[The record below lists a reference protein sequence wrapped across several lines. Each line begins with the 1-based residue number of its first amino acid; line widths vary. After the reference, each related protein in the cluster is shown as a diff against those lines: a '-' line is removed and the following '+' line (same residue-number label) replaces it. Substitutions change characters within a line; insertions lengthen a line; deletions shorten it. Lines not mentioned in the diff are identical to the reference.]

1 MDNRI
6 YLWDL
11 YDEAEKAKFLK
22 KQINK
27 NPYYD
32 LEPIPA
38 SKLREEIT
46 DFIKWRSTQVCL
58 TRLYND
64 LQQFKKVCR
73 FLQDTAKPGS
83 SLHDISAEAWIK
95 RFKIWMF
102 KEQMPLYKR
111 QTAINGNTLMVKA
124 REISYLERMRITAR
138 KKKRISGSLISSASS
153 SEPIRS
159 RESEP

>member
-58 TRLYND
+58 IL
-64 LQQFKKVCR
+64 
-73 FLQDTAKPGS
+73 
-83 SLHDISAEAWIK
+83 
-95 RFKIWMF
+95 
-102 KEQMPLYKR
+102 
-111 QTAINGNTLMVKA
+111 
-124 REISYLERMRITAR
+124 
-138 KKKRISGSLISSASS
+138 
-153 SEPIRS
+153 
-159 RESEP
+159 

>member
-58 TRLYND
+58 TRLYNA

-102 KEQMPLYKR
+102 KEQMKN
-111 QTAINGNTLMVKA
+111 QSVQ
-124 REISYLERMRITAR
+124 
-138 KKKRISGSLISSASS
+138 SLQL
-153 SEPIRS
+153 
-159 RESEP
+159 

>member
-64 LQQFKKVCR
+64 LQQFKKVCLKNGSQTSSPAR
-73 FLQDTAKPGS
+73 TSAARWLKNILPTSKQRQRKPN
-83 SLHDISAEAWIK
+83 IS
-95 RFKIWMF
+95 M
-102 KEQMPLYKR
+102 
-111 QTAINGNTLMVKA
+111 QT
-124 REISYLERMRITAR
+124 
-138 KKKRISGSLISSASS
+138 
-153 SEPIRS
+153 
-159 RESEP
+159 